1 MEKVIMIPEWR
12 YNRMLENYDKAMT
25 ELQQLREQIQE
36 ASTSGKV
43 VELLQSS
50 DSMDELSAL
59 GDVFEHYAANASQS
73 NRKYPEP
80 LGKILDWFN
89 NQTTAV
95 PEEIRD
101 CLVDAMAHYEKQWF
115 INGFRYAAGIWKA
128 C

>member
-1 MEKVIMIPEWR
+1 MIPEWR

-36 ASTSGKV
+36 TRASGKV
-43 VELLQSS
+43 VEFLQDN
-50 DSMDELSAL
+50 DSMDELPVL
-59 GDVFEHYAANASQS
+59 GDVFDHYAANASQDS
-73 NRKYPEP
+73 RKYPEP
-80 LGKILDWFN
+80 LERILGWLNDY
-89 NQTTAV
+89 TTAV
-95 PEEIRD
+95 PEELRD